1 MESLEMEKVMHVSY
15 VKLYRDDD
23 GVVRDTQSAN
33 GEFRNLHHQIEL
45 LKNALEIEMQAV
57 ADLRELLDQVR
68 RMALELN
75 EQLTKGN
82 D

>member
-1 MESLEMEKVMHVSY
+1 MHISY

-33 GEFRNLHHQIEL
+33 GEFRNLHHQIDL
-45 LKNALEIEMQAV
+45 LKDALEREMNTV
-57 ADLRELLDQVR
+57 TDLRELLDLVR
-68 RMALELN
+68 SMALELN
-75 EQLTKGN
+75 EQLTQGN

>member
-1 MESLEMEKVMHVSY
+1 MHISY

-33 GEFRNLHHQIEL
+33 GEIRNLHHQIEL
-45 LKNALEIEMQAV
+45 LKDALEREMNTV
-57 ADLRELLDQVR
+57 TDLRELLDLVR
-68 RMALELN
+68 SMALELN
-75 EQLTKGN
+75 EQLTEGH

>member
-1 MESLEMEKVMHVSY
+1 MEPAMHVSY
-15 VKLYRDDD
+15 IKVYRDSNGLVHDE
-23 GVVRDTQSAN
+23 QSAN
-33 GEFRNLHHQIEL
+33 GEFRNLHHQVSL

-57 ADLRELLDQVR
+57 ADLRELLDSAR

-75 EQLTKGN
+75 EQLTRGN

>member
-1 MESLEMEKVMHVSY
+1 MHISY

-23 GVVRDTQSAN
+23 GVVRDSQPAN
-33 GEFRNLHHQIEL
+33 GEIRNLHHQVDL
-45 LKNALEIEMQAV
+45 LKNALEIEMQSV
-57 ADLRELLDQVR
+57 ADLRELLDSAR
-68 RMALELN
+68 RIALELN

>member
-1 MESLEMEKVMHVSY
+1 MEKVMHVSY

-23 GVVRDTQSAN
+23 GVVRDSQSAN

-45 LKNALEIEMQAV
+45 LKNALEIEMQSV